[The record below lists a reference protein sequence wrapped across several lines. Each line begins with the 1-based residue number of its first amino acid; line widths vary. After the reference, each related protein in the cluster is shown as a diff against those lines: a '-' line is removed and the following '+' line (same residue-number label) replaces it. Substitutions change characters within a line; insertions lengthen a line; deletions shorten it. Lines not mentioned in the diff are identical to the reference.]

1 MVMLNHCLPQVERF
15 MNRKLDKAEDVL
27 RNRQRKARRW
37 YNVFTTGEE
46 GFQLHEVHIFIA
58 SFVAGVA
65 VGVVTG

>member
-1 MVMLNHCLPQVERF
+1 

-37 YNVFTTGEE
+37 YQVYATGDE
-46 GFQLHEVHIFIA
+46 GFQLQEVHIFIA
-58 SFVAGVA
+58 SFVAGMA